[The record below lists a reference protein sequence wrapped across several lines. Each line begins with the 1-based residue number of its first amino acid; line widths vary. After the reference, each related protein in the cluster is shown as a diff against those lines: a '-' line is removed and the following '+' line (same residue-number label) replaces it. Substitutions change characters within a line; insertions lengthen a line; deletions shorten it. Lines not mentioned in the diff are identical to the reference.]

1 MTIEEA
7 QAIIAKTKSP
17 YLKRDM
23 EKFIHKHKKGAGN
36 GKRTK
41 LDTNER
47 TNARR
52 QKKTCGDRRQS
63 LQEELS
69 EDENH

>member
-1 MTIEEA
+1 MTVEEA
-7 QAIIAKTKSP
+7 IKIWQKTKSQ

-41 LDTNER
+41 FDTNER

-52 QKKTCGDRRQS
+52 
-63 LQEELS
+63 
-69 EDENH
+69 

>member
-1 MTIEEA
+1 MTVEEA
-7 QAIIAKTKSP
+7 IKIWQKTKSP
-17 YLKRDM
+17 YHKRDM
-23 EKFIHKHKKGAGN
+23 EKFIHKHKKGATN
-36 GKRTK
+36 GGRTEFNTYK
-41 LDTNER
+41 R

-52 QKKTCGDRRQS
+52 KEKNCRDGRES